1 LRVKGVVC
9 LCNELVGLGDE
20 VAVFTVQKVLI
31 NLGATRGVDVA
42 HL

>member
-1 LRVKGVVC
+1 
-9 LCNELVGLGDE
+9 